1 MKCPKCGFQNKD
13 KARFCARCGCMLGGK
28 EVLSWKGHLKMLGI
42 IFTVIAVAY
51 LIFTLIYPWLVEFVE
66 GI

>member
-1 MKCPKCGFQNKD
+1 
-13 KARFCARCGCMLGGK
+13 MLGAR

-42 IFTVIAVAY
+42 IFAVIAVAY
-51 LIFTLIYPWLVEFVE
+51 FIFTLIYPWLAEFVE